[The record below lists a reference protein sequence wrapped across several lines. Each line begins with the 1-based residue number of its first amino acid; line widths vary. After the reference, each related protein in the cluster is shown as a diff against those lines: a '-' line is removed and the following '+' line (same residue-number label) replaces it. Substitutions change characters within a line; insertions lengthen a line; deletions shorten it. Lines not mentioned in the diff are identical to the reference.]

1 MNTFSKAFLFTS
13 LFAAHSSWA
22 QEARIEVF
30 KAADDAIFPVTS
42 ELIIG
47 QHEVLLVDA
56 QFSSKDAQA
65 LVEKI
70 QATGKPL
77 KRIFISNGDPD
88 FYFGL
93 DTITQAYPQAQV
105 LATPAVVAH
114 IKATKD
120 HKLTTWAPALAEY
133 APKRLIV
140 PTALTANQLEFEG
153 QIIEILGTDSQTPE
167 RNILWMPSLK
177 TAFAGILV
185 ETGGHVWLADTASKA
200 SRDTWRQQL
209 QQLAQLKPEQ
219 VIPSHFNGVRP
230 NANEALDF
238 MQNYLQHAEAAL
250 ADQPKAATFIERMK
264 RHYPQLGGVES
275 LELSAKVLTGEMQW
289 Q

>member
-1 MNTFSKAFLFTS
+1 MNTLSKAFLFTI
-13 LFAAHSSWA
+13 LFAANSSWA

-93 DTITQAYPQAQV
+93 DTIKQAFPDAQI

-114 IKATKD
+114 INASKD
-120 HKLTTWAPALAEY
+120 HKLAVWAPALGNN
-133 APKRLIV
+133 APKKLIV
-140 PTALTANQLEFEG
+140 PDVFKGKVIEFEG
-153 QIIEILGTDSQTPE
+153 ETIEILGLNSTTPE
-167 RNILWMPSLK
+167 RTILWMPSLK

-185 ETGGHVWLADTASKA
+185 ETGGHVWLADTQSKA

-209 QQLAQLKPEQ
+209 NKLEQLQPEQ
-219 VIPSHFNGVRP
+219 VIPSHLQGAQP
-230 NANEALDF
+230 SAKQALEF
-238 MQNYLQHAEAAL
+238 MQGYLANAENAL
-250 ADQPKAATFIERMK
+250 AEKPTAAQFIQHMQQA
-264 RHYPQLGGVES
+264 YPNLAGDES

-289 Q
+289 P

>member
-1 MNTFSKAFLFTS
+1 MKTLSKAVLLSS
-13 LFAAHSSWA
+13 LLTASASWA
-22 QEARIEVF
+22 QEAQIQVF
-30 KAADDAIFPVTS
+30 KAGADAIFPVTS

-56 QFSSKDAQA
+56 QFSSQDASA

-70 QATGKPL
+70 KATGKPL

-93 DTITQAYPQAQV
+93 DTIKQAFPDAQV
-105 LATPAVVAH
+105 LATPAVVEH
-114 IKATKD
+114 IKASKD
-120 HKLTTWAPALAEY
+120 HKLEVWAQALGKG
-133 APKRLIV
+133 APKALIV
-140 PTALTANQLEFEG
+140 PEVFNGNTIEFEG
-153 QIIEILGTDSQTPE
+153 QTIEIIGLDSATPA
-167 RNILWMPSLK
+167 RNMLWMPNLK

-185 ETGGHVWLADTASKA
+185 ETGGHVWLADTQTKA

-209 QQLAQLKPEQ
+209 TKLQSLAPKQ
-219 VIPSHFNGVRP
+219 VIPSHYQGQLP
-230 NANEALDF
+230 LAASALDF
-238 MQNYLQHAEAAL
+238 MQDYLNKAEQAL
-250 ADQPKAATFIERMK
+250 ADKPSSAQFIERMQ
-264 RHYPQLGGVES
+264 HAYPNLGGKDS